1 MVIDSSN
8 RAMDKVRLAV
18 IYYSSTGINYQLACW
33 AAEAGLA
40 FGAEVRLRKVH
51 ELAPDSAI
59 DRRPAWRAHIEATRG
74 MREASSDDLVWADT
88 FIFSTPTRYGTVSA
102 QLKEFLDTQG
112 SLWAQGKL
120 AGKVVSGMA
129 SANNPHG
136 GQEATLLSLY
146 INMIHWGAIIVPPG
160 YTDESVFRAGGN
172 PYGTTATGRDGQM
185 VQDVRD
191 AVHYQARLTLSV
203 AARLKAGKAAL
214 AAGDV

>member
-1 MVIDSSN
+1 ME
-8 RAMDKVRLAV
+8 KVHLAI
-18 IYYSSTGINYQLACW
+18 IYYSSTGINYQLAQW
-33 AAEAGLA
+33 AAESGLA
-40 FGAEVRLRKVH
+40 AGAEVRLRKVR

-59 DRRPAWRAHIEATRG
+59 DRRPAWRAHINATRDIL
-74 MREASSDDLVWADT
+74 EASPDDLLWADAV
-88 FIFSTPTRYGTVSA
+88 IFSTPSRYGTVSA

-112 SLWAQGKL
+112 SLWAQGRL
-120 AGKVVSGMA
+120 IDKVVSGMA

-160 YTDESVFRAGGN
+160 YSDESVYRTGGN

-191 AVHYQARLTLSV
+191 AVFHQARRTLQV
-203 AARLKAGKAAL
+203 AAWVKAGKAAL
-214 AAGDV
+214 PPGRL